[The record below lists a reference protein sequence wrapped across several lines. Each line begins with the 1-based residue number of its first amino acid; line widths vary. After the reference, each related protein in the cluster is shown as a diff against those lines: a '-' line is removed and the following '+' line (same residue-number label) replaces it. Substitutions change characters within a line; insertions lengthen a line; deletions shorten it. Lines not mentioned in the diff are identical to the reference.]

1 MSKTASESTIL
12 VVDDA
17 PDTLEV
23 IERNLRANG
32 YRVLACARVA
42 DALDVLDREPVDLV
56 VTDWKMPGASG
67 LDLVRHIRENRED
80 TEVMMITGY
89 ASIEGAVKAV
99 KLGAGEYLAK
109 PFTDDELLGAVARLL
124 DKLSLRRA
132 GRVEAATLKHLRH
145 GLLGDSAAIRRVL
158 ADVAKSATSNATALI
173 AGESGT
179 GKELVAR
186 AIHYNSA
193 RSSGP
198 FAPVNCASIP
208 EGLLESELFG
218 HVKGAFTG
226 AIESRAGFFQTAD
239 GGTIFLDEISEISVA
254 MQVKLLRVLQ
264 EKEVCMVGSTRPRRI
279 DARILASTNKDLSA
293 LVKQGAFREDLYF
306 RVNVLT
312 IVVPPLRERGDDIL
326 ILARHFVE
334 KFARE
339 LGRNTPDFEDTALEA
354 LKAYDWP
361 GNVRELENIVQR
373 VVVMSDH
380 ERIGAADL
388 PEMMRFSV
396 ERPPGPLMTLAE
408 NEERHIRSVLT
419 AVGGNKT
426 RAAQILGIDRKTL
439 REKTKRFGLSEAPE

>member
-1 MSKTASESTIL
+1 MTKTPNASTIL

-23 IERNLRANG
+23 IERNLRAGG

-42 DALDVLDREPVDLV
+42 DALDVLDRESVDLV

-67 LDLVRHIRENRED
+67 LDLVRHIRENRDD

-124 DKLSLRRA
+124 DKLNLRRA
-132 GRVEAATLKHLRH
+132 GRVEAATLRHLRH
-145 GLLGDSAAIRRVL
+145 GLFGDSPAIRRVL
-158 ADVAKSATSNATALI
+158 ADVAKAVTSTATVLI

-186 AIHYNSA
+186 AIHYNSP

-198 FAPVNCASIP
+198 FAPVNCAGIP

-239 GGTIFLDEISEISVA
+239 GGTIFLDEISEIPVA

-279 DARILASTNKDLSA
+279 DIRILASTNKDLVQ

-306 RVNVLT
+306 RLNVLT
-312 IVVPPLRERGDDIL
+312 IEVPPLRERGDDIL
-326 ILARHFVE
+326 MLARHFAE

-339 LGRNTPDFEDTALEA
+339 MGRNTPMFDDAALEA
-354 LKAYDWP
+354 IRSYAWP
-361 GNVRELENIVQR
+361 GNVRELENAVQR
-373 VVVMSDH
+373 VVVMA
-380 ERIGAADL
+380 EGPRIGVADL
-388 PEMMRFSV
+388 PEIMHFSV
-396 ERPPGPLMTLAE
+396 ARPAGPLVSLAE
-408 NEERHIRSVLT
+408 NEERHIRAVLAAT
-419 AVGGNKT
+419 GGNKT

-439 REKTKRFGLSEAPE
+439 REKTKRFDPEN